1 MIKQLTRNCKHKSQ
15 WELEQPCTMIHSQTP
30 SHSDRNHL
38 TDVTT
43 LRIPNNNS
51 RYLDNGTLQ
60 DGSSVCLSDDDSDGE
75 GLDAIIREL
84 DPKHGGVSS
93 PNSDGV
99 SQCSAGSTRHQT
111 VTTIHKANEDSKAS
125 VSHRDSLL
133 SPSTRALHQS
143 QTPRP
148 KRSDFGDYYP
158 DGGWGWVVCG
168 AMFMVQFLAQGI
180 HLAAGTLTMDI
191 IAEFKTG
198 ESYAGKN

>member
-1 MIKQLTRNCKHKSQ
+1 
-15 WELEQPCTMIHSQTP
+15 MIHSQTP
-30 SHSDRNHL
+30 SQSDRNHH

-51 RYLDNGTLQ
+51 RYLDNRTLQ
-60 DGSSVCLSDDDSDGE
+60 GGSSVCLSDDDSDGE

-84 DPKHGGVSS
+84 DPKHGGVT
-93 PNSDGV
+93 PPNQGNSDGV
-99 SQCSAGSTRHQT
+99 SQCSTGSIRHQT
-111 VTTIHKANEDSKAS
+111 VTNIHKANEDSKAS

-168 AMFMVQFLAQGI
+168 AMFIVQFLAHGI

-191 IAEFKTG
+191 RAQFKTS